1 MSHVFQRRSC
11 AYSVT
16 YIKFLPEKPDS
27 VRSSRRR
34 STDSTQSTQA
44 SASELPEDGYL
55 PFEERVYRESASRPL
70 ETDAFG
76 PRKRLYLP
84 ARTSSSAISRS
95 LNFCTFMDG
104 VIGKSS
110 TKKTRLGTL

>member
-1 MSHVFQRRSC
+1 MRIQRYLYQILTGKARPC
-11 AYSVT
+11 TIVAPPLHRFNA
-16 YIKFLPEKPDS
+16 ID
-27 VRSSRRR
+27 
-34 STDSTQSTQA
+34 A
-44 SASELPEDGYL
+44 SKRLGTPRGRTPL